1 MGEKCILVKTF
12 IKTILHSYLIYY
24 VVTTLIWIVIIFH
37 DMFFAYNQPPNESSF
52 LLFLFFILGTLI
64 SNAMPAMFI
73 GFYQDNLL
81 LFLFSLIGTVII
93 YKGYRLNH
101 SNYKL
106 AGSTVILF
114 SVLLVFVQ
122 DSGLFYRSKPY
133 TYSSPDMNK
142 TDSTHLP
149 VQKVDSKDLKYE
161 KRKELIKQDKEN
173 KGVEHI
179 SYPEKLI
186 YQEAKKE

>member
-1 MGEKCILVKTF
+1 MKTF

-24 VVTTLIWIVIIFH
+24 VVTTLIWIVIIF
-37 DMFFAYNQPPNESSF
+37 DQLFFAYNQHLDGNSLF
-52 LLFLFFILGTLI
+52 LFLFFILGTLI
-64 SNAMPAMFI
+64 SNAMPAKII

-81 LFLFSLIGTVII
+81 LFLFFLIGTVII

-101 SNYKL
+101 SKYKL

-114 SVLLVFVQ
+114 SVLLAFAQ
-122 DSGLFYRSKPY
+122 GSGLFYRSKSY
-133 TYSSPDMNK
+133 TYSSPDTNK

-149 VQKVDSKDLKYE
+149 GQEVNSKDLKYE

-173 KGVEHI
+173 KGVVHI

-186 YQEAKKE
+186 YQEGKKE

>member
-1 MGEKCILVKTF
+1 VKTF

-24 VVTTLIWIVIIFH
+24 VVT
-37 DMFFAYNQPPNESSF
+37 
-52 LLFLFFILGTLI
+52 GTLI

-81 LFLFSLIGTVII
+81 LFLFFLIGTAII

-101 SNYKL
+101 SKYKL

-114 SVLLVFVQ
+114 SVLLAFAQ
-122 DSGLFYRSKPY
+122 GSGLFYRSKPY
-133 TYSSPDMNK
+133 TYSSPDTNK

-149 VQKVDSKDLKYE
+149 VQKVNSKDLKYE

-173 KGVEHI
+173 KGVAHI
-179 SYPEKLI
+179 YYPEKLI
-186 YQEAKKE
+186 YQEGKKE

>member
-1 MGEKCILVKTF
+1 MGEKYVIVKTF

-24 VVTTLIWIVIIFH
+24 VVTTLIWIGIIFH

-73 GFYQDNLL
+73 DFYQDNLL
-81 LFLFSLIGTVII
+81 LFLFFLIGTVII

-114 SVLLVFVQ
+114 SVLLAFAKG
-122 DSGLFYRSKPY
+122 SGLFYRSKPY
-133 TYSSPDMNK
+133 TYSSPDTNK
-142 TDSTHLP
+142 TYSTHLP
-149 VQKVDSKDLKYE
+149 VQKANSKDLKYE
-161 KRKELIKQDKEN
+161 RREALIKENKEN

-186 YQEAKKE
+186 YQEGKKE